1 MIGVAAIAVDPQ
13 GSAYI
18 TGGAG
23 TLWPTTANA
32 YAIQI
37 PGSSPFRGVFVTKLS
52 PDASSLS
59 YSTFLGTGGGTGIV
73 LDSNLDAIVSGG
85 ADTPTFPVTSNAY
98 LPTMKDCCAFLSKV
112 SPDGSQLLYST
123 FLGSS
128 SGSGS
133 LSAAGIGLDPSGNI
147 WLSGS
152 TTDSR
157 LPMLNPLQS
166 VPPAPGN
173 TGFVSEFDSTGTTLK
188 FSTFFGGSSPGVNG
202 IALDSTGRAHIAGTT
217 VTGTYTTPSA
227 FLGAVTSPPQ
237 FVQYTYGYA
246 AVIDPVKDS
255 PAVCFGASSPVGVN
269 FSYTSLQKTVK
280 RTLTISNCGSSDL
293 SIQSIQV
300 SNPAFDVPTDS
311 NNCSSAIAPNAS
323 CTFATSFTPTS
334 AANYSAALTITSN
347 ASIPTTSLPVSGI
360 GAVPVA
366 TITTNAIS
374 FSPLLVGQ
382 TSGLSS
388 VLVQNTGKD
397 VLTVDLTNTAIS
409 GDFAYSSSGCSSVQ
423 PGALCLL
430 QVTFSPTQAGTRTGT
445 LTIVTNDPANPT
457 KVVNLS
463 GTGYASY
470 PVPTITSFDKPT
482 IPTGTSTVTIQVY
495 GTNFFPVRAMSDST
509 HADEHRSA

>member
-1 MIGVAAIAVDPQ
+1 MRLPSMRTVTRIFLERQILRYFPTTPGALNSGTPQYPASIAFVSKFTPAGSLAYSALIGNVEPQNGWGGLIGVAAIAVDPQ

-23 TLWPTTANA
+23 TLWPTTAKA
-32 YAIQI
+32 YATQI

-85 ADTPTFPVTSNAY
+85 ADTPTFPVMSNAY

-188 FSTFFGGSSPGVNG
+188 FST
-202 IALDSTGRAHIAGTT
+202 
-217 VTGTYTTPSA
+217 
-227 FLGAVTSPPQ
+227 
-237 FVQYTYGYA
+237 
-246 AVIDPVKDS
+246 
-255 PAVCFGASSPVGVN
+255 
-269 FSYTSLQKTVK
+269 
-280 RTLTISNCGSSDL
+280 
-293 SIQSIQV
+293 
-300 SNPAFDVPTDS
+300 
-311 NNCSSAIAPNAS
+311 
-323 CTFATSFTPTS
+323 
-334 AANYSAALTITSN
+334 
-347 ASIPTTSLPVSGI
+347 
-360 GAVPVA
+360 
-366 TITTNAIS
+366 
-374 FSPLLVGQ
+374 
-382 TSGLSS
+382 
-388 VLVQNTGKD
+388 
-397 VLTVDLTNTAIS
+397 
-409 GDFAYSSSGCSSVQ
+409 
-423 PGALCLL
+423 
-430 QVTFSPTQAGTRTGT
+430 
-445 LTIVTNDPANPT
+445 
-457 KVVNLS
+457 
-463 GTGYASY
+463 
-470 PVPTITSFDKPT
+470 
-482 IPTGTSTVTIQVY
+482 
-495 GTNFFPVRAMSDST
+495 
-509 HADEHRSA
+509 